1 MPHLACLEVFFHKSN
16 FSSMVVSC
24 HTVTALYCSTS
35 LQYVNIDL
43 LRLRGMRLRILHKML
58 LAFSLYLAIA
68 CCFGIFVYLQTGQ
81 IMARQTLVEIADDIK
96 EELLELRRNE
106 KNYIIRR
113 DPVYLEKIDSII
125 DTLESNLTD
134 FKPHLLSALNEDEYT
149 MLVTAVNEYASLMEE
164 FGRNYHATAS
174 LTDELRKKGREI
186 EEKVLEKNA
195 YSLTKEILEIRLL
208 EKNYILFQQT
218 DYLLQLREQV
228 PALRARLADE
238 KQNCP
243 LCDDY
248 LHTAEKLFQHHATE
262 SKLLAGI
269 SRQAN
274 AMELPI
280 TVLART
286 ERENIAKYV
295 RNTQRILYVALLALA
310 LFGFILSVA
319 LSKAILS
326 PLQKLEA
333 TVRQINAGDFDLRL
347 ETGGDVETVSLQKSF
362 NTMLDTLDLARE
374 SLAQTIQLLQDKSI
388 QLIESEKLAS
398 IGVLAS
404 GVAHEINNP
413 LSNIS
418 LTAETMRDEGNTL
431 SEEEREEFLADI
443 IAQTERAFGV
453 VQNLL
458 GYARSMKNSEIDTVD
473 IVSILEYS
481 TALVFHELKLN
492 DIHLQSD
499 LPEPPLWVKGN
510 KGRLEQVFVNIILNG
525 IQAMG
530 KGGNLMLRAQTDPEN
545 KKVLITIKDTGPGIP
560 PEHLK
565 HIFDPFFTTKST
577 GKGTGL
583 GLYVSYGIIQE
594 HGGEIEVHSEVGKGT
609 VFSVQLPL
617 LHLPEE
623 DA

>member
-1 MPHLACLEVFFHKSN
+1 
-16 FSSMVVSC
+16 
-24 HTVTALYCSTS
+24 
-35 LQYVNIDL
+35 
-43 LRLRGMRLRILHKML
+43 MRLRIIHKML
-58 LAFSLYLAIA
+58 LAFTLYLAIA
-68 CCFGIFVYLQTGQ
+68 CCFGLFVYLQTGQ

-113 DPVYLEKIDSII
+113 DPVYLEKIDTIVT
-125 DTLESNLTD
+125 TLKSDLTEH
-134 FKPHLLSALNEDEYT
+134 KPHLLSALNEDEYKKVVGA
-149 MLVTAVNEYASLMEE
+149 LNEYADYIEE
-164 FGRNYHATAS
+164 FVSNYHATAI
-174 LTDELRKKGREI
+174 LTEKLRNTGREI
-186 EEKVLEKNA
+186 EEKVLAKND
-195 YSLTKEILEIRLL
+195 YPLTKEILEIRLI
-208 EKNYILFQQT
+208 EKNYIHFRQT
-218 DYLLQLREQV
+218 GYLVQLRDQV
-228 PALRARLADE
+228 PALRE
-238 KQNCP
+238 KLVPTFTDCM

-248 LHTAEKLFQHHATE
+248 LHTAETLYNHHKTE
-262 SKLLAGI
+262 SKLLDGI
-269 SRQAN
+269 RLQAN
-274 AMELPI
+274 AMESVI
-280 TVLART
+280 TFLART
-286 ERENIAKYV
+286 ERKNIAKYV
-295 RNTQRILYVALLALA
+295 WNTQRILYVALIALA
-310 LFGFILSVA
+310 LFGFIFSVV

-333 TVRQINAGDFDLRL
+333 TVRQINEGDFDLRL

-374 SLAQTIQLLQDKSI
+374 SLAQTIQLLQDKSV

-418 LTAETMRDEGNTL
+418 LTAETMRDEGSTL
-431 SEEEREEFLADI
+431 SEEEKEEFITDI

-458 GYARSMKNSEIDTVD
+458 GYARSMKDTETDTVN
-473 IVSILEYS
+473 ILSILRYS
-481 TALVFHELKLN
+481 LVLLNHELKLHN
-492 DIHLQSD
+492 IHSQLD
-499 LPEPPLWVKGN
+499 LPENPLWIRGN

-525 IQAMG
+525 IQAMD
-530 KGGNLMLRAQTDPEN
+530 KGGDLLLSAQADAEEKN
-545 KKVLITIKDTGPGIP
+545 VLIAIRDNGPGIP
-560 PEHLK
+560 EENLK

-594 HGGEIEVHSEVGKGT
+594 HGGTIDVHSEPGKGT
-609 VFSVQLPL
+609 TFSIQLPL
-617 LHLPEE
+617 VKLTEE